1 MAMELLFEN
10 HTQLDEDVIQHIIK
24 KNYKRPEKAKQYHV
38 MTLLVGILA
47 ALAAVYFG
55 RLGILTHQML
65 TLLCTIAL
73 IAVCIYSFYSYYQN
87 MPKNQIKARQNTYSE
102 SLLIPRKMKV
112 YKNVMY
118 QSAGKSHGEY
128 RLFQFTGIETWSH
141 YFLLRYENSY
151 VVIDKNGFTKGTA
164 EEFEQFMTA
173 RIQKNC

>member
-10 HTQLDEDVIQHIIK
+10 HTQLDEDVIHHIIEK
-24 KNYKRPEKAKQYHV
+24 DYKRPEKAKQYHV

-118 QSAGKSHGEY
+118 RRVPPLPIYRHRNLVPLLSAPLREQLRRHGQK
-128 RLFQFTGIETWSH
+128 RLH
-141 YFLLRYENSY
+141 
-151 VVIDKNGFTKGTA
+151 
-164 EEFEQFMTA
+164 
-173 RIQKNC
+173 

>member
-10 HTQLDEDVIQHIIK
+10 HTQLDEDIIHHIIE

-87 MPKNQIKARQNTYSE
+87 MPKNQIKTRQNTYSE
-102 SLLIPRKMKV
+102 SLLIPRKMKFTRMSCTSLQARATASTASSNLPASKPGPTTFCSATRTATSSWTKTASLREQP
-112 YKNVMY
+112 KN
-118 QSAGKSHGEY
+118 SS
-128 RLFQFTGIETWSH
+128 S
-141 YFLLRYENSY
+141 S
-151 VVIDKNGFTKGTA
+151 
-164 EEFEQFMTA
+164 
-173 RIQKNC
+173 

>member
-10 HTQLDEDVIQHIIK
+10 HTQLDEDIIHHIIEK
-24 KNYKRPEKAKQYHV
+24 DYKRPEKLKQYHV

-128 RLFQFTGIETWSH
+128 RLFQFTGIETLSLIH
-141 YFLLRYENSY
+141 
-151 VVIDKNGFTKGTA
+151 I
-164 EEFEQFMTA
+164 
-173 RIQKNC
+173 

>member
-87 MPKNQIKARQNTYSE
+87 MPKNQIKASSQT
-102 SLLIPRKMKV
+102 
-112 YKNVMY
+112 
-118 QSAGKSHGEY
+118 
-128 RLFQFTGIETWSH
+128 
-141 YFLLRYENSY
+141 
-151 VVIDKNGFTKGTA
+151 
-164 EEFEQFMTA
+164 
-173 RIQKNC
+173 

>member
-10 HTQLDEDVIQHIIK
+10 HTQLDEDVIHHIIEK
-24 KNYKRPEKAKQYHV
+24 DYKRPEKAKQYHV

-102 SLLIPRKMKV
+102 SLLIPRKESLQECHV
-112 YKNVMY
+112 PVCRQEPRRVPPLPIYRHRNLVPLL
-118 QSAGKSHGEY
+118 SAPLREQLRRHGQK
-128 RLFQFTGIETWSH
+128 RLH
-141 YFLLRYENSY
+141 
-151 VVIDKNGFTKGTA
+151 
-164 EEFEQFMTA
+164 
-173 RIQKNC
+173 

>member
-73 IAVCIYSFYSYYQN
+73 TLSASIPSTATTRTCRRIRSKPGRTPTV
-87 MPKNQIKARQNTYSE
+87 KA
-102 SLLIPRKMKV
+102 
-112 YKNVMY
+112 
-118 QSAGKSHGEY
+118 
-128 RLFQFTGIETWSH
+128 F
-141 YFLLRYENSY
+141 
-151 VVIDKNGFTKGTA
+151 
-164 EEFEQFMTA
+164 
-173 RIQKNC
+173 

>member
-10 HTQLDEDVIQHIIK
+10 HTQLDEDIIHHIIEK
-24 KNYKRPEKAKQYHV
+24 DYKRPEKAKQYHV

-128 RLFQFTGIETWSH
+128 RLFQFTASKPGPTTFCSATRTATSSWTKTAS
-141 YFLLRYENSY
+141 LREQPKNSSSS
-151 VVIDKNGFTKGTA
+151 
-164 EEFEQFMTA
+164 
-173 RIQKNC
+173 

>member
-10 HTQLDEDVIQHIIK
+10 HTQLDEDVIHHIIEK
-24 KNYKRPEKAKQYHV
+24 DYKRPEKLKQYHV
-38 MTLLVGILA
+38 LTLLVGILA

-112 YKNVMY
+112 YKNV
-118 QSAGKSHGEY
+118 

-151 VVIDKNGFTKGTA
+151 VVMDKNGFTKGTA

>member
-10 HTQLDEDVIQHIIK
+10 HTQLDEDVIQHIIE
-24 KNYKRPEKAKQYHV
+24 KNYKRPEKAKQYHM

-47 ALAAVYFG
+47 ALATVYFG
-55 RLGILTHQML
+55 RLGILTKQL
-65 TLLCTIAL
+65 PTILCTIAL
-73 IAVCIYSFYSYYQN
+73 AAVCVYSFYSYYKN
-87 MPKNQIKARQNTYSE
+87 MPKNQLKAMQSSYSKA
-102 SLLIPRKMKV
+102 LLIPRKIKI

-141 YFLLRYENSY
+141 YFLLHYENSY
-151 VVIDKNGFTKGTA
+151 VVIDKDGFTKGTA

>member
-112 YKNVMY
+112 YKSLQARATASTASSNLPASKPGPTTFC
-118 QSAGKSHGEY
+118 SATRTATSSWTKTAS
-128 RLFQFTGIETWSH
+128 
-141 YFLLRYENSY
+141 LREQPKNSSSS
-151 VVIDKNGFTKGTA
+151 
-164 EEFEQFMTA
+164 
-173 RIQKNC
+173 

>member
-10 HTQLDEDVIQHIIK
+10 HTQLDEDVIHHIIEK
-24 KNYKRPEKAKQYHV
+24 DYKRPEKAKQYHV

-112 YKNVMY
+112 YKNVSL
-118 QSAGKSHGEY
+118 QARATASTASSNLPASKPGPTTFCSATRTATSSWTKTAS
-128 RLFQFTGIETWSH
+128 
-141 YFLLRYENSY
+141 LREQPKNSSSS
-151 VVIDKNGFTKGTA
+151 
-164 EEFEQFMTA
+164 
-173 RIQKNC
+173 

>member
-87 MPKNQIKARQNTYSE
+87 MPKNQI
-102 SLLIPRKMKV
+102 PRKMKV

-151 VVIDKNGFTKGTA
+151 VVMDKNGFTKGTA